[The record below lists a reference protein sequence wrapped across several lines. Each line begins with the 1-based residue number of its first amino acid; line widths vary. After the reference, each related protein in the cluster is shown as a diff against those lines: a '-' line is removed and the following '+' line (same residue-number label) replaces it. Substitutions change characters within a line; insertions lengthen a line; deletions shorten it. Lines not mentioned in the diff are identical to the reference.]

1 MPVVS
6 IIFGLLLSALG
17 GYGYSNAVEGHRS
30 ITALIP
36 AFVGVP
42 LIILGLVGLVESY
55 LKHAMHAAAVLG
67 LLGFLGG
74 AINLVRVM
82 MAGVQI
88 TELKAWVSAAMAGL
102 CLVFVGFCVN
112 SFIQARLRKQERERL
127 EAAGEVVS

>member
-1 MPVVS
+1 MGGRVMPVVS
-6 IIFGLLLSALG
+6 IIFGLLLSGLG
-17 GYGYSNAVEGHRS
+17 GYAYSTADHRS

-42 LIILGLVGLVESY
+42 LIILGLVGLVERY

-74 AINLVRVM
+74 AGNLVRVL

-88 TELKAWVSAAMAGL
+88 SEPKAWVSAALGGL
-102 CLVFVGFCVN
+102 CLVFVVFCVN
-112 SFIQARLRKQERERL
+112 SFIQARL
-127 EAAGEVVS
+127 